1 MEAVGGTSRPQ
12 AQGVDCVVAVARN
25 GSVVGHGQHNLGTNF
40 QCCQQSCVSV
50 LVYQY
55 RLVQVHVTTSIPVQ
69 TGVSVCH
76 YRCTSTY
83 RYKCMS
89 LPVQTGTHACHY
101 QYTCRD
107 WYQCLSQT
115 GTSFFQ
121 YGISVKIGTYF
132 SQYGIL
138 GSTSACHY
146 WYSCTDR
153 YKVFTVQN
161 ISKDWYTF
169 FTVWRTGKDWYKAFK
184 VWYIGKEW
192 SMVFTVSCM
201 VYQNRSAQGFHS
213 MVDWQPLSLSVY
225 QYRSVQGFHSMAYQC
240 YKVFAVHTGMD
251 APWVVSISNGANGP
265 KSKKGKL
272 LFDSNE
278 IIMSRW

>member
-69 TGVSVCH
+69 TGISVCH

-89 LPVQTGTHACHY
+89 LPVQTGTHARHY

-107 WYQCLSQT
+107 WYQCMSQT

-132 SQYGIL
+132 SQYGIP

-153 YKVFTVQN
+153 YKVSTVLN

-169 FTVWRTGKDWYKAFK
+169 SQYGVLRKTGTRLSKYDISAKSGPWFSQYHVLYTRTDQHKVFTVW
-184 VWYIGKEW
+184 
-192 SMVFTVSCM
+192 
-201 VYQNRSAQGFHS
+201 
-213 MVDWQPLSLSVY
+213 
-225 QYRSVQGFHSMAYQC
+225 
-240 YKVFAVHTGMD
+240 
-251 APWVVSISNGANGP
+251 
-265 KSKKGKL
+265 
-272 LFDSNE
+272 
-278 IIMSRW
+278 